1 MRTRY
6 ERSKKKNGD
15 PATEFDTGS
24 TAALCTKCSVLAD
37 PIRVNEDKK
46 TLIAI
51 LQVDRD
57 NLFFFDHDNDH
68 VPGMLLVE
76 GMRQLAGE
84 ICVRTNLN
92 RVMQFPSLHIEFASF
107 AELDTP
113 VYLFATLTHDP
124 DNSNALE
131 AITIEA
137 KQFEKVSA
145 KGVFSLS

>member
-15 PATEFDTGS
+15 SSAEFDTGS

-145 KGVFSLS
+145 RGVFSLS